1 MRRSVVA
8 LVAAGAAV
16 LTGCSAPQPP
26 EVTFYTDGESV
37 TAGPMSYC
45 DALLTDCQVTDGD
58 PVVLDAR
65 PGQRVQVSVP
75 AEIAETPWLVIV
87 QAYDP
92 EGDLLP
98 MQQEVLTDGTRHA
111 HTVIPES
118 AEHQILVVE
127 VQQLGAAY
135 AVDEKDEPILDEN
148 GQPQLVVRGV
158 WSLQINPRE
167 QDARETESEESAD

>member
-58 PVVLDAR
+58 PVVLTHPYGTTAGVLRADDRVR
-65 PGQRVQVSVP
+65 PGVVSLTHGWIGTNPTALTSTVDDVDPLTGMICQSAIPVTLARAP
-75 AEIAETPWLVIV
+75 A
-87 QAYDP
+87 
-92 EGDLLP
+92 
-98 MQQEVLTDGTRHA
+98 
-111 HTVIPES
+111 
-118 AEHQILVVE
+118 
-127 VQQLGAAY
+127 
-135 AVDEKDEPILDEN
+135 
-148 GQPQLVVRGV
+148 
-158 WSLQINPRE
+158 
-167 QDARETESEESAD
+167 

>member
-92 EGDLLP
+92 EGTCCRCSRRCSP
-98 MQQEVLTDGTRHA
+98 TEPGTPTR
-111 HTVIPES
+111 
-118 AEHQILVVE
+118 
-127 VQQLGAAY
+127 
-135 AVDEKDEPILDEN
+135 
-148 GQPQLVVRGV
+148 
-158 WSLQINPRE
+158 
-167 QDARETESEESAD
+167 